1 MLSKASTIRI
11 ISYKYYFVCSP
22 FYRPNTR
29 GEERR
34 EKAFGVWIYRIEA
47 NQIERRSIDRSMALV
62 GVEVKHA
69 AEGAPE
75 ENCSA
80 KPTKQGEGLRHYY
93 SHNIHEH
100 QLLLRQKT
108 HNLNRLEAQ
117 RNELNSRGRLA
128 PLTLTLF
135 YSILF
140 HSHPSYSWISSTVRM
155 LREELQ
161 LLQEPGSYVGEVV
174 KVMGKNK
181 VLVKVTSSSIP
192 FSFISPPILHQYTP
206 SILGFVIFFH
216 LL

>member
-1 MLSKASTIRI
+1 
-11 ISYKYYFVCSP
+11 
-22 FYRPNTR
+22 
-29 GEERR
+29 
-34 EKAFGVWIYRIEA
+34 
-47 NQIERRSIDRSMALV
+47 MALV

-128 PLTLTLF
+128 PLTLTLTLF

-140 HSHPSYSWISSTVRM
+140 HSHPSYS
-155 LREELQ
+155 
-161 LLQEPGSYVGEVV
+161 
-174 KVMGKNK
+174 
-181 VLVKVTSSSIP
+181 
-192 FSFISPPILHQYTP
+192 
-206 SILGFVIFFH
+206 
-216 LL
+216 